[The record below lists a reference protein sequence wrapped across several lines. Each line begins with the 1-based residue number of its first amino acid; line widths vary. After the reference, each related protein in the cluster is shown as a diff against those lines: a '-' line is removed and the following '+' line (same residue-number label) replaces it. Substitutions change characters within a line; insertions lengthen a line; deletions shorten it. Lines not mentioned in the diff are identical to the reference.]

1 MKQVLLKRVFLF
13 GLLLLMGIGLE
24 AQITDIPD
32 ALKIK
37 LQGKTKLA
45 AIMKEVEDY
54 YANAGRNEHGN
65 EAAEGES
72 SYQHWKR
79 WEWWMSSH
87 LDANGDF
94 INISK
99 ANRKALDSLNA
110 KWANSLREEAS
121 RFRQQPVG
129 ENTVTNINGANQ
141 TNFSGLT
148 YGQWWN
154 VGPTINSS
162 GSGRGKGIGR
172 LDRIAFH
179 PTDAN
184 IIYVGAPMGQ
194 LWKTTN
200 GGSSWTSMTDAL
212 SNPGIAAIAISPT
225 NGNVIYILTG
235 DGDSHGPV
243 FLVYNHGASAASN
256 GCFKSI
262 DGGQSWVKMGD
273 LYTGVDEYTC
283 HKLAISETNEN
294 YLFATTNKGI
304 YRTVDGGLTWTMVK
318 TGMDWDIKFKP
329 GSDSTIYATSDS
341 AIFYSTQGGRI
352 NTWDTATTNFSIARS
367 SRIELAVSANSPSY
381 VYALCGKA
389 GSGSFTG
396 IFRSGNSGVDYTRK
410 CNTPNILG
418 STESGGDF
426 DDQSFYDLGITI
438 KPTNA
443 EYVATAGITVWV
455 SNGNNGATSMVWSTK
470 YWEDNPGAANKY
482 IHPDVHA
489 VAYNP
494 LNNYLYAVSD
504 GGVFRSMDDG
514 TSWTDLSAGIAN
526 SQLYAMSM
534 KDTDGDGNAD
544 GLAII
549 TGAQDNGVKY
559 RSDLGSTFSHL
570 SSGDG
575 NSCAINGL
583 HPDTLYMSIN
593 NGLNKSTNQGASTVL
608 NLVVDWFSP
617 IALDYTAPDTVYVG
631 GGFTRR
637 SYNGFIG
644 AFASLAANTSRVLV
658 TTPSNQL
665 RLYGSS
671 GTSMIASNNR
681 GTNWSNIIWPA
692 GGPTLTINDIKTYP
706 TNSGEVYVCFGGYA
720 DSNKVKRSTNSGGV
734 WEDWTGSLP
743 NVPTYALAVG
753 TEGVYLGTEL
763 GVFFRSYS
771 MTDWVPFYN
780 GMPRIPVTKLV
791 LNNNGTIYASTFG
804 RGIWYSERRG
814 STCND
819 LLYVT
824 GMHNGAWYYEANI
837 GANTVLTS
845 PGSSGTEIFMQA
857 GDSVILKPGFE
868 VKKGAFFK
876 GYIAPCNNGGVPVT
890 TAKGSNAGMIVP
902 HLREILPAKKQPL
915 KNADYFQVVKETIEF
930 NLTQKGMLKMMI
942 KQKDGSW
949 VLFYPEDIYYPG
961 FYSLPLPKSEMPE
974 FKFVLDESEML
985 QLK

>member
-1 MKQVLLKRVFLF
+1 MKQVLVKRVILF
-13 GLLLLMGIGLE
+13 GLFLLIGIGLK
-24 AQITDIPD
+24 AQINNIPQ

-37 LQGKTKLA
+37 LQGKTTLP

-54 YANAGRNEHGN
+54 YANEGRNEHGN
-65 EAAEGES
+65 EVEEGEN

-87 LDANGDF
+87 LDANGNF

-110 KWANSLREEAS
+110 KWRVPLLQDADN
-121 RFRQQPVG
+121 FRQQPLG
-129 ENTVTNINGANQ
+129 ENTAANFNGDNPANF
-141 TNFSGLT
+141 TGLT

-154 VGPTINSS
+154 VGPTINAN
-162 GSGRGKGIGR
+162 GAGDIKGIGR

-200 GGSSWTSMTDAL
+200 GGASWTSMTDAL

-235 DGDSHGPV
+235 DGDSHVPGY
-243 FLVYNHGASAASN
+243 FVYDHGASAASG
-256 GCFKSI
+256 GCFRSI
-262 DGGQSWVKMGD
+262 DGGGTWVKMGD
-273 LYTGVDEYTC
+273 LYTGVDGYTC

-294 YLFATTNKGI
+294 YLFATTTKGI
-304 YRTVDGGLTWTMVK
+304 YRTVNGGDSWTQVK

-352 NTWDTATTNFSIARS
+352 NTWDTATTNFSIDRS
-367 SRIELAVSANSPSY
+367 GRIELAVSANSPSY
-381 VYALCGKA
+381 VYALCGNA
-389 GSGSFTG
+389 SVGSFTG

-418 STESGGDF
+418 STESGSDY
-426 DDQSFYDLGITI
+426 DDQSVYDLGITV

-443 EYVATAGITVWV
+443 EFVATAGLTVWV

-470 YWEDNPGAANKY
+470 YREGNAGAANKY

-494 LNNYLYAVSD
+494 LDNNLYAVSD
-504 GGVFRSMDDG
+504 GGIFRSTDDG
-514 TSWTDLSAGIAN
+514 TSWTDLSAGITN
-526 SQLYAMSM
+526 TQLYGMSM
-534 KDTDGDGNAD
+534 KDTDGDGDAD

-549 TGAQDNGVKY
+549 SGAQDNGIKY
-559 RSDLGSTFSHL
+559 RSGLGSTFSHL
-570 SSGDG
+570 YCCDG
-575 NSCAINGL
+575 ASTAINGL
-583 HPDTLYMSIN
+583 HPATLYMAIN
-593 NGLNKSTNQGASTVL
+593 NGIYKSTDEGVSSSWKYSS
-608 NLVVDWFSP
+608 DYFSP
-617 IALDYTAPDTVYVG
+617 IALDYTAPDTVYLGGNTTKRSFNGLNSLNLNVG
-631 GGFTRR
+631 V
-637 SYNGFIG
+637 S
-644 AFASLAANTSRVLV
+644 TSRVLV

-671 GTSMIASNNR
+671 GSDIIASNNR
-681 GTNWSNIIWPA
+681 GVNWLNIIWPA

-706 TNSGEVYVCFGGYA
+706 TNSNEVYVCFGGYS

-780 GMPRIPVTKLV
+780 GMPRIPITKLV

-814 STCND
+814 STCSD

-824 GMHNGAWYYEANI
+824 GLHNGAWYYEANI
-837 GANTVLTS
+837 GANSVLTT
-845 PGSSGTEIFMQA
+845 PGSSGTEIFIQA
-857 GDSVILKPGFE
+857 GDTVVLRPGFE
-868 VKKGAFFK
+868 VKAGAFFN
-876 GYIAPCNNGGVPVT
+876 GYIAPCNNGGVPST
-890 TAKGSNAGMIVP
+890 SAKGGKTGMLVP
-902 HLREILPAKKQPL
+902 HLKEFLPAKKQPL
-915 KNADYFQVVKETIEF
+915 QKINYFQVVKDSIEF
-930 NLTQKGMLKMMI
+930 NLVQKGILKMMI
-942 KQKDGSW
+942 KKEDGSW
-949 VLFYPEDIYYPG
+949 ALFYPEDSFYPG
-961 FYSLPLPKSEMPE
+961 FYSLPVPHSKIME
-974 FKFVLDESEML
+974 FKFLLNGIEMMHL
-985 QLK
+985 P